1 MKTMNQFWTTLKTRW
16 QNAMPVFFRRVCWIC
31 SLVSGTAIAAH
42 TAMQTTG
49 SQVPEWWNDIYP
61 YLVGITAGMAF
72 AAKFTQNYD
81 RAGNPIKKLPENS
94 NS

>member
-1 MKTMNQFWTTLKTRW
+1 
-16 QNAMPVFFRRVCWIC
+16 
-31 SLVSGTAIAAH
+31 
-42 TAMQTTG
+42 MQTTG

-94 NS
+94 NN